1 MKSITIHKL
10 DNDLDALIRD
20 RARREGI
27 SLDKTVKK
35 LLEESLG
42 IKPKDEDNRKEE
54 EFLDIFGAWSEE
66 EACEFDRTTRDFEKI
81 DLKDWC

>member
-1 MKSITIHKL
+1 MKSITIHEL
-10 DNDLDALIRD
+10 DDDLDALIRD

-27 SLDKTVKK
+27 SLDKTIKK

-54 EFLDIFGAWSEE
+54 FLDIFGAWSEE
-66 EACEFDRTTRDFEKI
+66 EACEFDRITRDFEKI
-81 DLKDWC
+81 DPEVWC